1 MGVVHVCGDSLEYDV
16 SRFVY
21 GLLKVYSNYLSLI
34 EDNQRDKL
42 TQLLNRDTMDREITR
57 ILLKNNGLHI
67 AKADGIPFKRRRD
80 SLMYWLGVLDIDH
93 FKAVND
99 NFGHLFGDD
108 VLILIARQM
117 QKDIRGEKDLLYRF
131 GGEEFVIIL
140 QASDIEEAQKA
151 FDRLRTNIAQR
162 NFPQIG
168 KITVSIGMV
177 QVANQAGSSEIIH
190 QADQALYY
198 VKEHG
203 RNQVYSY
210 EFLLENAL
218 IEQAV
223 QNVNSSD
230 IEFF

>member
-1 MGVVHVCGDSLEYDV
+1 MVEN
-16 SRFVY
+16 
-21 GLLKVYSNYLSLI
+21 LKG
-34 EDNQRDKL
+34 RD
-42 TQLLNRDTMDREITR
+42 I
-57 ILLKNNGLHI
+57 I
-67 AKADGIPFKRRRD
+67 A
-80 SLMYWLGVLDIDH
+80 
-93 FKAVND
+93 
-99 NFGHLFGDD
+99 
-108 VLILIARQM
+108 
-117 QKDIRGEKDLLYRF
+117 RF

-218 IEQAV
+218 IEQAE
-223 QNVNSSD
+223 QNRGNSD